1 MFIFFLKSNKSCIT
15 FPLFRPASS
24 LVESEELESCLVID
38 EIGPQSSTSSE
49 TNSTKAGTS
58 PLPDSDT
65 IEIISAA
72 DLPSEGENKN

>member
-1 MFIFFLKSNKSCIT
+1 M
-15 FPLFRPASS
+15 FRPASS

-49 TNSTKAGTS
+49 TNSMKAGTS
-58 PLPDSDT
+58 PLPDSD

-72 DLPSEGENKN
+72 ELPTEDDKTVE